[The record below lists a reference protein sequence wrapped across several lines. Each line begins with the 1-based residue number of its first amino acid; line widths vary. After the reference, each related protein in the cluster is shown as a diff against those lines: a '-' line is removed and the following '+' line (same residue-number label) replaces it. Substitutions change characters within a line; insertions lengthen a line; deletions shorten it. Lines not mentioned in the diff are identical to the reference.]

1 VVRLVTDESA
11 RCARFISEHIGTAFC
26 PPYYAFGW
34 ERCGKLFAAVLVNQ
48 FEGVDCAV
56 SAAGTGW
63 TRRMVRQTGEY
74 IYGTLGCLRMTIT
87 TEKPEVVEYAKRL
100 GGEVE
105 GRLRDHFGEGRDATI
120 IGILK
125 KDWRF

>member
-1 VVRLVTDESA
+1 
-11 RCARFISEHIGTAFC
+11 
-26 PPYYAFGW
+26 
-34 ERCGKLFAAVLVNQ
+34 
-48 FEGVDCAV
+48 
-56 SAAGTGW
+56 
-63 TRRMVRQTGEY
+63 
-74 IYGTLGCLRMTIT
+74 MTIT